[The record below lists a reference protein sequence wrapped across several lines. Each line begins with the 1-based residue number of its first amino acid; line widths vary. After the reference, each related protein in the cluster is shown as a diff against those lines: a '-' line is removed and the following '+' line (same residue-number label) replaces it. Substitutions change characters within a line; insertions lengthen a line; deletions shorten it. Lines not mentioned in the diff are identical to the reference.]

1 MRNLAI
7 DACIKMVK
15 IVEFQFKKISIKMKT
30 FKTFYEAQKWAAL
43 RKLFTPSHQTKAFCV
58 LGTNIF
64 WRRYAGICRHLLSK
78 RFENAVLGRLETV
91 QCKWI
96 FLRFF
101 ARDIFL
107 EIGFC
112 VILQSIQNF
121 FGPGTTRISSGT
133 LNYTV
138 KLVIFFGSFC
148 WQWWLTFLLSPIFC

>member
-1 MRNLAI
+1 MRETDFYEKFSYWCMYRN
-7 DACIKMVK
+7 D
-15 IVEFQFKKISIKMKT
+15 EFKN

-43 RKLFTPSHQTKAFCV
+43 RKLFTPSHQIKAFYV

-64 WRRYAGICRHLLSK
+64 SRRYAGICRHLLSK

-91 QCKWI
+91 QCKC
-96 FLRFF
+96 FFCVFF

-121 FGPGTTRISSGT
+121 FGPSTTRISSGA
-133 LNYTV
+133 LNCTV
-138 KLVIFFGSFC
+138 KLIIFFGSFC
-148 WQWWLTFLLSPIFC
+148 WKWWLTFLLSPIFC